1 MNPRAPTD
9 EVLDVVRRRVDLLDV
24 LIEGPY
30 QKSTLVSKLDVSR
43 STVDR
48 ATRRLESLGLVTYTD
63 GGLRTTT
70 VGRIVYEEYRRVV
83 PRIESVI
90 DARDLL
96 ESLPADADLA
106 PDLLVGGT
114 VVRADQVA
122 PQVPGSKIAELFA
135 DADRCDGLARAHS
148 PGSAV
153 RVIEDRVLSG
163 GMELSIV
170 GERQF
175 LEYLRS
181 DLSDRFERL
190 AEAEQVRLWAVSD
203 VPYGLFLFERGDRR
217 TACMLVYDGDTVLRG
232 VVVNDSPDAVEWTRD
247 AIRAYRQRAVRVDR

>member
-9 EVLDVVRRRVDLLDV
+9 EVLDVVRRRADLLEV
-24 LIEGPY
+24 LIEGPF
-30 QKSTLVSKLDVSR
+30 QKPALVSELDVSR

-70 VGRIVYEEYRRVV
+70 AGRVVYEEYRRVV

-96 ESLPADADLA
+96 DSLPADADLA
-106 PDLLVGGT
+106 PDLLVGGS
-114 VVRADQVA
+114 VVVADEVA

-135 DADRCDGLARAHS
+135 DADRCDALARAHS
-148 PGSAV
+148 HASAV
-153 RVIEDRVLSG
+153 PVIEDRVLSD
-163 GMELSIV
+163 GMELSV
-170 GERQF
+170 VAERRF

-181 DLSDRFERL
+181 DLSEFFARL
-190 AEAEQVRLWAVSD
+190 VDAEQVQLWAVSD
-203 VPYGLFLFERGDRR
+203 VPYGLFLFERGDRT
-217 TACMLVYDGDTVLRG
+217 TACMLVYDVDNVLRG
-232 VVVNDSPDAVEWTRD
+232 VVVNDSPDAVAWTRD
-247 AIRAYRQRAVRVDR
+247 EVRAYRERAVRVDR